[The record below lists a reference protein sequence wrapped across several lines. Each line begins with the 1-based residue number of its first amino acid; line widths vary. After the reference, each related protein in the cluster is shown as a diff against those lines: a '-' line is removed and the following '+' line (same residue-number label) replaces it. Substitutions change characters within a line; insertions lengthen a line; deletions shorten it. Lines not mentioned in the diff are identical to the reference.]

1 MAEKPK
7 KRRLTMKRVK
17 LILAG
22 ILAVVLIVLIVAN
35 KESMPVDLVVTS
47 VNMPRAMVLGIT
59 FLMGAAAGFL
69 LGSYLV
75 ARRRK

>member
-1 MAEKPK
+1 MAEK
-7 KRRLTMKRVK
+7 KRAVTWKRVK
-17 LILAG
+17 LVLAG
-22 ILAVVLIVLIVAN
+22 ILAILLIVLIVAN
-35 KESMPVDLVVTS
+35 KESMQVDLVVTA
-47 VNMPRAMVLGIT
+47 VKMPRAMVLAIA